1 MSNPA
6 EDYTYPRFSGQV
18 YITVCVTYDDH
29 ECYDQ
34 ETLENDTVELI
45 RSRLQNLGGVYANL
59 EDSDLVITNA
69 EEDFLDKADRLYEQ
83 QNDK

>member
-6 EDYTYPRFSGQV
+6 DDYTYPKFSGEV
-18 YITVCVTYDDH
+18 WITVCVTYDDH

-34 ETLENDTVELI
+34 ETLESDTVELI
-45 RSRLQNLGGVYANL
+45 RSRLQNLGGVYANF

-69 EEDFLDKADRLYEQ
+69 AEDFLDQADRLYEQ